1 MSLDLDDCRRTRNRY
16 HHAMRKH
23 KREHAIRFM
32 VSGYLPALRDLV
44 AGTDPQ
50 HLADALDTLTA
61 RLNKGVEYQTDDPEQ
76 QERADDLFCSLLDD
90 YEILFDALSLRHTGS
105 ASPVSYLM
113 DRIEVTC
120 PSP

>member
-1 MSLDLDDCRRTRNRY
+1 MRAI
-16 HHAMRKH
+16 HASNQQRAVK
-23 KREHAIRFM
+23 AL

-50 HLADALDTLTA
+50 QLDDALTALTA
-61 RLNKGVEYQTDDPEQ
+61 RLTKGADYQSDDPAQ

-90 YEILFDALSLRHTGS
+90 YEILFDALSLRHTGNM
-105 ASPVSYLM
+105 SPVSYLL